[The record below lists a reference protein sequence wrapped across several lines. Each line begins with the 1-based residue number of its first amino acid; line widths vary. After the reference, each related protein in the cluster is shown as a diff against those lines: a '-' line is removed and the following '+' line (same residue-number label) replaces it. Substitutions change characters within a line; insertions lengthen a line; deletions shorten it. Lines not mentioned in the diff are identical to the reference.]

1 MFKCVLQYFDP
12 FCSNPSEKFI
22 SKHISNIIGYT
33 YLQPD
38 ITTPPP
44 TYDIRVTSL
53 EFCVHLMNFYVG
65 VKLFVLHNDI
75 IHRSC
80 NIGTAAH
87 LLFTKA
93 TSSDFQEFLGKVLSP
108 LEFRLIVV
116 LVWNEWFFFMHTLWF
131 CNRNTLLLFFYDY
144 ILLNPSPIIWLLHL
158 CHLCC
163 INSDFLF
170 SLMVSSPLSMLH
182 SVGILVKIHAIRRLP
197 MSLFGWILEGHFPDP
212 YIVRRFYWQ

>member
-1 MFKCVLQYFDP
+1 MLKLGRRLHWLVESTHAKGCDKNASFQQDFQFLIKWLVISNILLRVYGQVKDRTGSCFFLNPKGVKMSVCLWALHNFMFKCVLQYFDP

-93 TSSDFQEFLGKVLSP
+93 TSSDFQEFLGKVLSH

-116 LVWNEWFFFMHTLWF
+116 LLWNE
-131 CNRNTLLLFFYDY
+131 
-144 ILLNPSPIIWLLHL
+144 
-158 CHLCC
+158 
-163 INSDFLF
+163 
-170 SLMVSSPLSMLH
+170 
-182 SVGILVKIHAIRRLP
+182 
-197 MSLFGWILEGHFPDP
+197 
-212 YIVRRFYWQ
+212 